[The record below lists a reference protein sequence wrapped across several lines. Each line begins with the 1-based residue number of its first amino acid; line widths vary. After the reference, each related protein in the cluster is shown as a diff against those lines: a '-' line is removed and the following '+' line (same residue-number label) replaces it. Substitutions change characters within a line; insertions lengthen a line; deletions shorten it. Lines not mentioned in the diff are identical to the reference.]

1 MKFLWVDLSSIGF
14 PTTKK
19 IDMKV
24 KLSIIIVNYNVT
36 NLLRNCIVSIQKYTS
51 DIAFEIIVIDN
62 NSTDSTW
69 KSLIDEFPEVTFIA
83 SEVNEGFA
91 KANNKAIK
99 EAKGKYVLL
108 LNPDTEFEDYYIL
121 DIIKFVDSKPNFGCL
136 GVRMHDAEGN
146 FLPESKRSV
155 PDMYNSFGKLFGKIS
170 KENSRSYYRNDI
182 PEDAIAEVEVVTGA
196 FLLVKREVY
205 NNIGGLDEAYF
216 MYGEDIDICY
226 TLLNKGLTNYYYGKA
241 SLLHYKGESTVR
253 DRKYLERFYGA
264 MQIFLDKYYKENI
277 FQYWLLLAGLKL
289 RYTIERTRIK

>member
-1 MKFLWVDLSSIGF
+1 M
-14 PTTKK
+14 KK
-19 IDMKV
+19 IDESM

-36 NLLRNCIVSIQKYTS
+36 QLLRNCLSSIRKYCK
-51 DIAFEIIVIDN
+51 DISYEVLVIDN
-62 NSTDSTW
+62 NSTDSSW
-69 KSLIDEFPEVTFIA
+69 KTLINEFHEVKFISSA
-83 SEVNEGFA
+83 VNEGFS

-99 EAKGKYVLL
+99 EAKGEYVLL
-108 LNPDTEFEDYYIL
+108 LNPDTEFEDYYISE
-121 DIIKFVDSKPNFGCL
+121 IIDFADSKPNFGCL
-136 GVRMHDAEGN
+136 GVRMQDAEGK

-182 PEDAIAEVEVVTGA
+182 AENAIASVEVVTGA

-205 NNIGGLDEAYF
+205 NTIGGLDEAYF

-264 MQIFLDKYYKENI
+264 MQI
-277 FQYWLLLAGLKL
+277 
-289 RYTIERTRIK
+289 